1 MDVLGH
7 IGYGIRPSARGRGL
21 ATQALREMIA
31 LGRDRGPGRVL
42 LVCFAG
48 NHASVKTIERC
59 GGVLESAVRTGSGE
73 VLRYWIE
80 V

>member
-1 MDVLGH
+1 
-7 IGYGIRPSARGRGL
+7 
-21 ATQALREMIA
+21 MIA